1 MSYRRLFIGIPVT
14 GPVADEILL
23 LQEEWQRK
31 FQLPPESR
39 VLKADFHVT
48 LHFLGSVPEV
58 QIPIWEKELG
68 TIRLDSPFS
77 CRFNR
82 CLPFPSRLQAH
93 VVTLGADSADSPM
106 NRLHQGLSVPV
117 NALGYPLETRVF
129 NPHITLFRGKKL
141 VIPEVLEIQSAISLQ
156 VSSFA
161 LFESHLTPR
170 KKRYEILKEFSILK

>member
-14 GPVADEILL
+14 GPIADEILL

-68 TIRLDSPFS
+68 TIRPESPFS
-77 CRFNR
+77 FQFNR
-82 CLPFPSRLQAH
+82 CLPFPSRLQAR
-93 VVTLGADSADSPM
+93 VVTLGADSGDSPM

-117 NALGYPLETRVF
+117 NALGYPLETRIF
-129 NPHITLFRGKKL
+129 TPHITLFRGKRL
-141 VIPEVLEIQSAISLQ
+141 VLPDVLGMNTSITFE

-170 KKRYEILKEFSILK
+170 KKRYEILKEFSLSK